1 MKLRKELWFGFSLM
15 ALIIIPVIVLMPWSH
30 LTNGHLGLMM
40 LALICVGIML
50 GFPTAFTLMG
60 MGVFFA
66 WLAYRSVNPALADR
80 QVLDLFVQRTYG
92 VMSND
97 VLIAIPLFLFMG
109 YLVERA
115 QLIDRLFKSLHLAT
129 ARVPGSLAVATIVTC
144 AIFATATGI
153 VGAVVTLMG
162 LLAFPAMLKAGY
174 NVKVAAGAVTAG
186 GCLGILIPPS
196 VMLIVYGA
204 VAGVSVVQLYAGAF
218 LRSGNPSSCRRSPRA
233 SGAWSFR
240 PSRRRSRSA
249 AETRWSGSGAQRSS
263 ATPVSQNALCSRNC
277 SSRWCR
283 RCSLRHCWA
292 PPIAWRRRRKSRPAP
307 PG

>member
-15 ALIIIPVIVLMPWSH
+15 AAIVIPVVVLMPWGH

-60 MGVFFA
+60 MGVFYA
-66 WLAYRSVNPALADR
+66 WLAYRSVDPTTAVQR
-80 QVLDLFVQRTYG
+80 VLDLFVQRTYG

-109 YLVERA
+109 YVVERA

-129 ARVPGSLAVATIVTC
+129 SRVPGALAVATIVTC

-174 NVKVAAGAVTAG
+174 DVKLSAGVVAAG

-196 VMLIVYGA
+196 IMLILYGA
-204 VAGVSVVQLYAGAF
+204 MASVSVVRLYAAAFLPGFLLAGLYMLYVIGRAMLNPKLAPKLPKEQTDIPMGQMVMLLATSFFPLAFLILAVLGAILFGLATPNEAAAFGAF
-218 LRSGNPSSCRRSPRA
+218 
-233 SGAWSFR
+233 
-240 PSRRRSRSA
+240 
-249 AETRWSGSGAQRSS
+249 GSILLAIVCGQ
-263 ATPVSQNALCSRNC
+263 
-277 SSRWCR
+277 
-283 RCSLRHCWA
+283 
-292 PPIAWRRRRKSRPAP
+292 
-307 PG
+307 